1 MKTYEYEMVTLMPTR
16 NIVLLLALFCL
27 WFSPRVDRS
36 VQAAD
41 EKLEAAEE
49 QAFKQASALVA
60 PSIVR
65 IQTVGGLDRVG
76 RVLLGTGP
84 TTGVIVSADGYIISS
99 AFNFASKPASVLVQ
113 LGDGRR
119 LPAKVVATDHLRM
132 ITLIKVI
139 SKGLIPAKAAPKK
152 SFRVGQWSLALGK
165 TFDNAVP
172 SMSVGI
178 VSALNR
184 VWGKAIQ
191 TDAKVSPVNYGGPLV
206 DVEGRV
212 LGILVPLSSRGR
224 GETAG
229 VEWYDSGI
237 GFAIPLADVYA
248 ALDRLKTGKDLMP
261 GRMGIEFKARSPLDA
276 KPAIDRVR
284 AESPAEKAGLKS
296 GDVILEID
304 GQKVGRQAEARQVLG
319 THYAGDKIKLV
330 VRRGEKTIP
339 VQLVLIDKL
348 LPYESAYLGV
358 LPQRAAN
365 NATLPAGVGVRYV
378 FPDSPAAKA
387 QLKIGDRIVRVG
399 KTDIAD
405 AASLLEQISGL
416 KPGSKVSL
424 VIMRDG
430 HKQPP
435 VEVTLASIPNTVPG
449 ELRTSLIPAAKKSGD
464 DPDDDDTGDDD
475 KGDDETDNSDD
486 KKSSSDRPKTGRFS
500 VTMPQH
506 ERSYWTYVPESYNPN
521 YNYGLLVWIHPGG
534 DTMEASMFRQW
545 KSICERRGLI
555 LVAPKAK
562 KIAGWSLNEAE
573 FVHDAVEHVQGR
585 YSIDPARIFLHSYSQ
600 GGGFAFHLAF
610 KYREL
615 FRGIAVAGAALRQ
628 RPPEN
633 SRLYRLQFYLTCGSK
648 DAAYRLVGRTAAGL
662 RRLKYPV
669 VFTPVTGAGQ
679 KYPPAEILREI
690 GRWADCLDRI

>member
-1 MKTYEYEMVTLMPTR
+1 MSARNLVGTL
-16 NIVLLLALFCL
+16 VLFCL
-27 WFSPRVDRS
+27 CCPPQAGRS

-84 TTGVIVSADGYIISS
+84 TTGVVVSPDGYIISS

-119 LPAKVVATDHLRM
+119 LPAKVIATDHLRM
-132 ITLIKVI
+132 VTLIKINV
-139 SKGLIPAKAAPKK
+139 KGLTPAKAAPKK
-152 SFRVGQWSLALGK
+152 SFRVGKWALALGK

-206 DVEGRV
+206 DIEGRV

-237 GFAIPLADVYA
+237 GFAIPLIDIYA
-248 ALDRLKTGKDLMP
+248 ALDRLKTGKDLLP
-261 GRMGIEFKARSPLDA
+261 GRMGIEFKARSALDA

-296 GDVILEID
+296 GDVILEVN
-304 GQKVGRQAEARQVLG
+304 GQKVGRQAEVRQVLG
-319 THYAGDKIKLV
+319 THYAGDKIRIV
-330 VRRGEKTIP
+330 VRRDKKTIS

-348 LPYESAYLGV
+348 LAYESAYLGV
-358 LPQRAAN
+358 LPLREAN
-365 NATLPAGVGVRYV
+365 SATAQTGVGVRFV

-387 QLKIGDRIVRVG
+387 KLKIRDRIVRVG
-399 KTDIAD
+399 DQDITN
-405 AASLLEQISGL
+405 AASLLEQISRL
-416 KPGSKVSL
+416 KPGTKVSL
-424 VIMRDG
+424 ITTRDG
-430 HKQPP
+430 RKQPP
-435 VEVTLASIPNTVPG
+435 VEVTLASLPETVPG
-449 ELRTSLIPAAKKSGD
+449 ELRTSLIPSVKKTTT
-464 DPDDDDTGDDD
+464 DPDDDDDT
-475 KGDDETDNSDD
+475 ETDKSD
-486 KKSSSDRPKTGRFS
+486 KKDAAADKPKTGRFT

-506 ERSYWTYVPESYNPN
+506 EHSYWSYVPESYNPN

-534 DTMEASMFRQW
+534 DTMEASIFRQW
-545 KSICERRGLI
+545 KLICERRGII

-562 KIAGWSLNEAE
+562 KIAGWTLNEAE
-573 FVHDAVEHVQGR
+573 FVRDAVEHVVALLVAEAPAEDRTRCARHRRRVEQALSKRRADVDLRRRDALSRRGR
-585 YSIDPARIFLHSYSQ
+585 AAGGHRRARIRH
-600 GGGFAFHLAF
+600 
-610 KYREL
+610 
-615 FRGIAVAGAALRQ
+615 
-628 RPPEN
+628 
-633 SRLYRLQFYLTCGSK
+633 
-648 DAAYRLVGRTAAGL
+648 RLVARLGRQGNAATERARGHCRLVRAHPPLQPDRHGRPAPGL
-662 RRLKYPV
+662 
-669 VFTPVTGAGQ
+669 
-679 KYPPAEILREI
+679 
-690 GRWADCLDRI
+690 